1 MVRIKKEIGMKVV
14 LFPDGHI
21 STLLM
26 DCVPWDFWIGLA
38 IYQ

>member
-1 MVRIKKEIGMKVV
+1 MVKIKKEIGMKV

-26 DCVPWDFWIGLA
+26 DSVHGTFG
-38 IYQ
+38 